1 VLLTRFGR
9 KDEHGSALFDGS
21 SFSDHLGPFKK
32 LAHISGVDL
41 GVSGGA
47 TVDHEASLVSA
58 PPFYPSPASSQAK
71 IGRMSPIPSD
81 TPPDVE
87 EILLEGY
94 RRMTPEERLMRAFDM
109 SRAVQ
114 QYGPDLGE
122 REERL
127 RLASLWLP
135 RETMVKVF
143 GWDPEIEGY

>member
-1 VLLTRFGR
+1 
-9 KDEHGSALFDGS
+9 
-21 SFSDHLGPFKK
+21 
-32 LAHISGVDL
+32 
-41 GVSGGA
+41 
-47 TVDHEASLVSA
+47 
-58 PPFYPSPASSQAK
+58 
-71 IGRMSPIPSD
+71 MSPIPSD

-114 QYGPDLGE
+114 QLALARIRAEYGPDLSE

-135 RETMVKVF
+135 RETMIKVF